1 MLQCNSLIGSR
12 KRIKKKK
19 LMILQVVWYVL
30 LLGALLFLHLSVSY
44 IEAHQTIFLVEHI
57 PLNVIMTR
65 FFFEWF
71 TFSKRFFSLLPGI
84 CYKNVLQQIIYCF
97 CICFLSSGLSDLN
110 CSHSV
115 RTQFKL
121 VLAPSL
127 QLISKIY
134 RYPFQIGFFYLI
146 ICI

>member
-1 MLQCNSLIGSR
+1 MLRCNSLIGSR

-19 LMILQVVWYVL
+19 KAYDFVGCLVCFVVTGSAALFTSFCIL
-30 LLGALLFLHLSVSY
+30 HRSPSDN
-44 IEAHQTIFLVEHI
+44 FLVEHI

-97 CICFLSSGLSDLN
+97 AFAFYPLVFL
-110 CSHSV
+110 
-115 RTQFKL
+115 T
-121 VLAPSL
+121 
-127 QLISKIY
+127 
-134 RYPFQIGFFYLI
+134 
-146 ICI
+146 